1 MDDSMNMSL
10 VPREECMNAIIK
22 PVKMIDNTTAVS
34 FQKNPI
40 ITTTSATPTNVNSNT
55 QHSTTNTLQ
64 QQHHHMQQQQP
75 QHNQLPLQPVNFV
88 GNNLRNGT
96 LGYGSQNNLCNGG
109 ISGNHILAP
118 KIPNNCSPNG
128 QKKGTVS
135 LSHLPQR
142 PPVDI
147 EFTEISYSV
156 SEGRRRGFKTILKGV
171 SGKFRNGEL
180 TAIMGPSGAGK
191 STLMNIL
198 AGYKTS
204 QLSGSVLINGK
215 ERNLRR
221 FRKLSCYIMQDDVLI
236 ANLSVREAMMVS
248 ANLKLGKNM
257 DLAAKKVVVDEILE
271 TIGLI
276 ESSNTKTCNLSG
288 GQRKRLSIALELVNN
303 PPVMF
308 FDEPTSGLDSSTCFQ
323 LISLLK
329 SLARGGRTIVC
340 TIHQPSARLFEKFD
354 HLYMLAEGQCMY
366 EGRVR
371 GLVPFLAS
379 LGYDCPSYHNPADYV
394 LEVAS
399 GEYGECVPKLVAAV
413 KSGVCKKYSHKN
425 YGLDLSKDINND
437 IIKGNG
443 STTNGG
449 NSTNTTTVT
458 MEDEKLKMD
467 EPTSA
472 AELELNTT
480 ILKPPKLESQ
490 HSQQSDCSVINMP
503 RNDNGD
509 DSCSYSS
516 KSGQTSNA
524 VTNVAGA
531 GGGTNSG
538 AGGGGTNG
546 AGCTTSLLDSHE
558 SVITLPNKS
567 GFPTS
572 GWTQFWIL
580 LKRSFVT
587 IMRDRMLTHMRLASH
602 IIVGAIIGMIYY
614 DVGNEASKVMSNAGC
629 IFFTTLFTM
638 FTAMMPTILTFPT
651 EMSVFVREH
660 LNYWYSLKAFYFAKT
675 MADLP
680 FQIMFSSVYVIV
692 VYYLTSQPMEPQ
704 RITMFVVICV
714 LTSLV
719 AQSLGLLIGAGMNIE
734 AGVFLG
740 PVTTI
745 PTILFSGFFV
755 NFDTI
760 PGYLQWVTYVSYVR
774 YGFEGAMVSIYGMD
788 RARLQC
794 NAIYC
799 HFRSPRKFLEEM
811 SMDKAEYWIDAV
823 ALIGIFIALRIIAYF
838 VLRWKLHMIR

>member
-1 MDDSMNMSL
+1 L
-10 VPREECMNAIIK
+10 
-22 PVKMIDNTTAVS
+22 
-34 FQKNPI
+34 
-40 ITTTSATPTNVNSNT
+40 
-55 QHSTTNTLQ
+55 
-64 QQHHHMQQQQP
+64 
-75 QHNQLPLQPVNFV
+75 
-88 GNNLRNGT
+88 NN
-96 LGYGSQNNLCNGG
+96 
-109 ISGNHILAP
+109 HVLAP
-118 KIPNNCSPNG
+118 KVQNNSNSSPNG
-128 QKKGTVS
+128 QKKGTIS

-147 EFTEISYSV
+147 EFRDISYSV
-156 SEGRRRGFKTILKGV
+156 PDGHIRGFKTILKSV
-171 SGKFRNGEL
+171 SGKFRNGQI

-204 QLSGSVLINGK
+204 QLSGSVLINSK

-236 ANLSVREAMMVS
+236 ANLTVREAMMVA

-257 DLAAKKVVVDEILE
+257 ISYAKCVVVEEILE
-271 TIGLI
+271 TIGLK
-276 ESSNTKTCNLSG
+276 ESVNTLTCNLSG

-354 HLYMLAEGQCMY
+354 HLYLLAQGQCVY
-366 EGRVR
+366 EGRVH
-371 GLVPFLAS
+371 GLVPYLAS
-379 LGYDCPSYHNPADYV
+379 LGYECPSYHNPADYV

-399 GEYGECVPKLVAAV
+399 GEYGEAVPKLVQAV
-413 KSGVCKKYSHKN
+413 KSGTCKKYMHKD
-425 YGLDLSKDINND
+425 YGVNLTNVKGALIAND

-443 STTNGG
+443 SGNDNSSANTN
-449 NSTNTTTVT
+449 
-458 MEDEKLKMD
+458 
-467 EPTSA
+467 
-472 AELELNTT
+472 
-480 ILKPPKLESQ
+480 
-490 HSQQSDCSVINMP
+490 SDCSVINMP
-503 RNDNGD
+503 TTTND
-509 DSCSYSS
+509 DSCSFSSS
-516 KSGQTSNA
+516 KGGQSQNA
-524 VTNVAGA
+524 VS
-531 GGGTNSG
+531 GGTNPVV
-538 AGGGGTNG
+538 
-546 AGCTTSLLDSHE
+546 GCMTSLLDSHE
-558 SVITLPNKS
+558 SVVTLPSKT

-580 LKRSFVT
+580 LKRSFRT
-587 IMRDRMLTHMRLASH
+587 IMRDKMLTHMRLASH
-602 IIVGAIIGMIYY
+602 VIVGAIIGMIYY
-614 DVGNEASKVMSNAGC
+614 DVGNEASKIMSNAGC
-629 IFFTTLFTM
+629 IFFVSLFTT

-675 MADLP
+675 IADIP
-680 FQIMFSSVYVIV
+680 FQIVFSSVFVLV
-692 VYYLTSQPMEPQ
+692 VYYLTSQPMEME
-704 RITMFVVICV
+704 RISMFVLICV
-714 LTSLV
+714 LNSLV

-734 AGVFLG
+734 TGVFLG

-760 PGYLQWVTYVSYVR
+760 PAYLQWVTYVSYVR

-788 RARLQC
+788 RAKLHC
-794 NAIYC
+794 NEIYC
-799 HFRSPRKFLEEM
+799 HHRVPKKFLEWM
-811 SMDKAEYWIDAV
+811 SMEDARFWVDAV
-823 ALIGIFIALRIIAYF
+823 ALLGIFFALRIIAYF